1 MSRDQKKRLAHRG
14 SVVAMRSAVTAAL
27 TVSLTAHGAPALEE
41 VLVTAQKRSQS
52 AQDIPVAVTGLGG
65 DQLDKLGFE
74 NANDVSAQVPN
85 MQVSGP
91 YGDVQPI
98 FSIRGVS
105 MSDYSSNQASPIGV
119 YVDEAYL
126 GPVYSHGANFFDVE
140 RLEVL
145 RGPQGTLYGKNTTGG
160 AINIITRTPG
170 FDEPASGFLKLGA
183 GSYNAT
189 TVEAAAESE
198 LIPGVLAGRLAGSI
212 KKNDGYVEVRGK
224 DENAA
229 QTDFK
234 GARLALNWRINDAWD
249 AVLKYTTSNNDAIS
263 TPPRNE
269 PRTDLRGT
277 GLEGDSNGFIDYTGY
292 SRPSRGLDFH
302 ESEVNNAGALVTN
315 TDLAVL
321 TVNYNA
327 DNYSLT
333 SVSSYLDADYYQKA
347 DTDGSPNGL
356 LEITWASDSI
366 SYSQDL
372 RFTSNF
378 DGMFNIIAGVFYGQE
393 DLYMNNIYDIFNQI
407 PDLRV
412 GLAKPDTIPI
422 FPYLIDFGKLDQRL
436 ATEKSSAAVYSQM
449 RFDFSANFGMD
460 IGLRYTQDK
469 NTLSYLN
476 ISRLANDGT
485 PRGSYVPGNTT
496 GVDNAWITLPLTVS
510 DIQSLL
516 QNPLELLQITQTGYT
531 HGPYTL
537 DSAPELDTT
546 EREWTGK
553 VGLDYRLSDELM
565 VYASASRGYRS
576 GSFNGGAYYI
586 ERPLETAYASPEYI
600 DAFEVGFKADLFDN
614 SMRLN
619 AAAFHYDYTNQQFI
633 NVVGISNFL
642 ENAGGSTIQ
651 GLEAELWA
659 RVTERLTLQLGAGYL
674 DTEYTELTLANTET
688 IANEDDTVDLSGN
701 ELISAPKFNF
711 SISADYDV
719 LVTQHG
725 YLSVNVN
732 ANFQDDQWYSAYND
746 DYGYGEIRQ
755 DAYWLYNGRISWYA
769 NDDSY
774 SISVWGKNL
783 ADEEYDSYAINLQ
796 AGFGFD
802 QYLAGEPR
810 SYGAELMVRF

>member
-1 MSRDQKKRLAHRG
+1 
-14 SVVAMRSAVTAAL
+14 
-27 TVSLTAHGAPALEE
+27 
-41 VLVTAQKRSQS
+41 
-52 AQDIPVAVTGLGG
+52 
-65 DQLDKLGFE
+65 
-74 NANDVSAQVPN
+74 
-85 MQVSGP
+85 
-91 YGDVQPI
+91 
-98 FSIRGVS
+98 
-105 MSDYSSNQASPIGV
+105 
-119 YVDEAYL
+119 
-126 GPVYSHGANFFDVE
+126 
-140 RLEVL
+140 
-145 RGPQGTLYGKNTTGG
+145 
-160 AINIITRTPG
+160 
-170 FDEPASGFLKLGA
+170 
-183 GSYNAT
+183 
-189 TVEAAAESE
+189 
-198 LIPGVLAGRLAGSI
+198 
-212 KKNDGYVEVRGK
+212 
-224 DENAA
+224 
-229 QTDFK
+229 
-234 GARLALNWRINDAWD
+234 
-249 AVLKYTTSNNDAIS
+249 
-263 TPPRNE
+263 
-269 PRTDLRGT
+269 
-277 GLEGDSNGFIDYTGY
+277 
-292 SRPSRGLDFH
+292 
-302 ESEVNNAGALVTN
+302 
-315 TDLAVL
+315 
-321 TVNYNA
+321 
-327 DNYSLT
+327 
-333 SVSSYLDADYYQKA
+333 
-347 DTDGSPNGL
+347 
-356 LEITWASDSI
+356 
-366 SYSQDL
+366 
-372 RFTSNF
+372 
-378 DGMFNIIAGVFYGQE
+378 
-393 DLYMNNIYDIFNQI
+393 
-407 PDLRV
+407 
-412 GLAKPDTIPI
+412 
-422 FPYLIDFGKLDQRL
+422 
-436 ATEKSSAAVYSQM
+436 
-449 RFDFSANFGMD
+449 
-460 IGLRYTQDK
+460 
-469 NTLSYLN
+469 
-476 ISRLANDGT
+476 
-485 PRGSYVPGNTT
+485 
-496 GVDNAWITLPLTVS
+496 
-510 DIQSLL
+510 SLL

-688 IANEDDTVDLSGN
+688 IANQDDTVDLSGN